1 MELGVDFL
9 GALKQIAEERN
20 LSEEIILTSVEAA
33 LALAYRKFR
42 EGKLDPVVTIDR
54 TTGEVSIYDVLKV
67 VDEPEAEVGE
77 ITVEDAVKS
86 GYPDVKPGDTV
97 QIPIEIHPAKFGRI
111 AAQTARQVITQRL
124 RDAEREIV
132 YNEFNDKIGDLVTAT
147 IFKVEN
153 DQVMVRLGD
162 RNEAVLPKDE
172 RIAGEKYEPGDS
184 KKFFLLDVRQ
194 TGRGPR
200 IVISRTH
207 PGLLRKM
214 LELEIP
220 EIRDGTVEIRS
231 IAREAGTRAKVAVSS
246 TDPAID
252 PVGACIGNGGSRIK
266 SISADLC
273 NEKIDIIVWNED
285 PLEFIKAALSPAK
298 VTRAIA
304 VEGQERTAKVF
315 APSDQLSLAI
325 GKTGQNV
332 RLAARLTGWKVDI
345 NADDSNPTPD
355 EEEKKD

>member
-1 MELGVDFL
+1 MELGVNFL
-9 GALKQIAEERN
+9 SALKQITEERH

-54 TTGEVSIYDVLKV
+54 STGEVSIFDVLKV
-67 VDEPEAEVGE
+67 VDTPEASVGE
-77 ITVEDAVKS
+77 ITVEDAKKR
-86 GYPDVKPGDTV
+86 GFGDLIPGDSV
-97 QIPIEIHPAKFGRI
+97 KIPVDIHPGKFGRI

-124 RDAEREIV
+124 RDAEREMI
-132 YNEFNDKIGDLVTAT
+132 YDQFNDKIGDLITAK

-153 DQVMVRLGD
+153 DQVMVRMSD

-172 RIAGEKYEPGDS
+172 RIAGERYDPGDS

-200 IVISRTH
+200 IVVSRTH

-220 EIRDGTVEIRS
+220 EIADGTVEIRS
-231 IAREAGTRAKVAVSS
+231 IAREAGSRAKVAVSS

-252 PVGACIGNGGSRIK
+252 PVGACIGNGGMRIK
-266 SISADLC
+266 NISLDLC
-273 NEKIDIIVWNED
+273 DEKIDIIAWNDD

-298 VTRAIA
+298 VTNAIA
-304 VEGQERTAKVF
+304 VQGQERTAKVF
-315 APSDQLSLAI
+315 APADQLSLAI
-325 GKTGQNV
+325 GKAGQNV

-345 NADDSNPTPD
+345 NSN
-355 EEEKKD
+355 ESAENKN